1 MSDNNT
7 STSPTS
13 PSVIEE
19 SNSEAKKRSHES
31 VEDHAKRQKTGGSTS
46 PTTVPTPK
54 STTSSP
60 PETSTKNSHSSSSSV
75 AAGASTTTNCPT
87 ATAAFPK
94 AWPEQMPAAL
104 HLNETQKAA
113 LEKAKAFARE
123 MQSVLLK
130 SAGKDSSPPPIPP
143 LFLST
148 NPALASGIDPR
159 SLSVLS
165 RIYVG
170 SINFELT
177 EQHLRVVFG
186 QFGAIKS
193 VSMSLDPLTGK
204 HKGFC
209 FIEFETPEGASL
221 ALESMNGAEL
231 GGRQLK
237 VGRPNNYTA
246 ATAAGLLPPP
256 KTRIYV
262 SNVNEYVSEDDLMSI
277 FESFGKIT
285 HCALMPDLITRK
297 HKGYGQSVSHS
308 RQHRS
313 MMNIQYFR

>member
-1 MSDNNT
+1 MSDL
-7 STSPTS
+7 
-13 PSVIEE
+13 SVDTEMEIVPASEE
-19 SNSEAKKRSHES
+19 VPIEAKKRIHED
-31 VEDHAKRQKTGGSTS
+31 EDETRSPDDAKRIKIEGSKRPDS
-46 PTTVPTPK
+46 PCSTTPVPTPK
-54 STTSSP
+54 STTPAPSP
-60 PETSTKNSHSSSSSV
+60 SGSATKNSTVPTNS
-75 AAGASTTTNCPT
+75 APPTTTLYTPPAT
-87 ATAAFPK
+87 ATVFPK
-94 AWPEQMPAAL
+94 SSWLDKMPAL
-104 HLNETQKAA
+104 HLNDAQKAA
-113 LEKAKAFARE
+113 LDKAKAFAKE
-123 MQSVLLK
+123 MQSVLLN
-130 SAGKDSSPPPIPP
+130 SAGSNHSPPPLPT
-143 LFLST
+143 LLLSS
-148 NPALASGIDPR
+148 NPGLASGIDPR

-186 QFGAIKS
+186 QYGAIKS

-221 ALESMNGAEL
+221 ALDSMNGAEL

-246 ATAAGLLPPP
+246 ATAADNIGLSPPP

-262 SNVNEYVSEDDLMSI
+262 SNVNEYVSEEDLLSI
-277 FESFGKIT
+277 FESFGKIN

-297 HKGYGQSVSHS
+297 HKGYG
-308 RQHRS
+308 
-313 MMNIQYFR
+313 